1 MNSLQRLHP
10 VSLGVHLLSVIAV
23 AMFVRQPV
31 ILCIA
36 LAGGAAY
43 LAIPEPHACGL
54 STGRLLGF
62 GILLCVG
69 SGLLNPLWNQ
79 RGDTVLFFLNG
90 RAVTAEALCYGFV
103 AGLML
108 AAVFWWFGI
117 FTRRMTADRIF
128 CLLGSFAPRLGLIFT
143 MGLRQTARLTQIIG
157 QIRTARRAAGL
168 AREDNLIDRTRENLH
183 VFSATLSWA
192 IENGIITA
200 DSMEARGYGQGRRT
214 QLSDYG
220 FRLTDGVHTA
230 AVLLL
235 TALIAAAWLGGCL
248 SVQFYPHWQ
257 MPAPHALT
265 MTAYTAY
272 GLLCFYPAAAE
283 VREVLQWRC

>member
-1 MNSLQRLHP
+1 M
-10 VSLGVHLLSVIAV
+10 
-23 AMFVRQPV
+23 
-31 ILCIA
+31 
-36 LAGGAAY
+36 
-43 LAIPEPHACGL
+43 
-54 STGRLLGF
+54 
-62 GILLCVG
+62 
-69 SGLLNPLWNQ
+69 
-79 RGDTVLFFLNG
+79 
-90 RAVTAEALCYGFV
+90 
-103 AGLML
+103 
-108 AAVFWWFGI
+108 
-117 FTRRMTADRIF
+117 
-128 CLLGSFAPRLGLIFT
+128 
-143 MGLRQTARLTQIIG
+143 G

-214 QLSDYG
+214 QLTDYG
-220 FRLTDGVHTA
+220 FRLTDGVHTG

-235 TALIAAAWLGGCL
+235 TAFIAAAWLGGCL

-265 MTAYTAY
+265 VTAYTAY

>member
-1 MNSLQRLHP
+1 MRSLQRLHP
-10 VSLGVHLLSVIAV
+10 ISLALHLLSVIGI

-31 ILCIA
+31 ILGIA

-43 LAIPEPHACGL
+43 LAIPDPYTHGL
-54 STGRLLGF
+54 SVGRLWGW
-62 GILLCVG
+62 GALLCIG
-69 SGLLNPLWNQ
+69 STLLNPLWNQ
-79 RGDTVLFFLNG
+79 RGDTVLFFLND
-90 RAVTAEALCYGFV
+90 RAVTAEALCYGFA

-128 CLLGSFAPRLGLIFT
+128 CLLGSFAPRLGLVFS
-143 MGLRQTARLTQIIG
+143 MGLRQTARLSQIMK
-157 QIRTARRAAGL
+157 QIRMARRASGL

-214 QLSDYG
+214 QFSDHV
-220 FRLTDGVHTA
+220 FRLADGLHTGT
-230 AVLLL
+230 VLLL
-235 TALIAAAWLGGCL
+235 TALIVAVWLWGSL
-248 SVQFYPHWQ
+248 SVQFYPHLHI
-257 MPAPHALT
+257 PAPDVLT
-265 MTAYTAY
+265 VTAYAAY